1 MKAKQTALAFAMLLT
16 IYPLQTAAQRDVPYD
31 NLEYPVLITLTN
43 CEPNINVT
51 VKGSGFFMNTD
62 SSTLLVTARHLL
74 FNWSAPNH
82 PLLCKTAELVSYSP
96 DPKEQEKNR
105 VILDLVTMSASNA
118 VKAHATQD
126 VAVVHIGD
134 VVAAAAGGRRS
145 ISPTAG
151 VRVITNAPSG
161 IVGAS
166 VDLVKKL
173 DKVLISNAVY
183 VFGFPTSIGIQSIPQ
198 IEYDRPLIR
207 KGVVAGINEANKT
220 IILDC
225 LIFQGNSGGPVIQAE
240 REAFATKFYVVGVVS
255 QFVPVTETWINS
267 TLSYSNTQVYN
278 SGYSVAVPMDAVL
291 EILGH

>member
-1 MKAKQTALAFAMLLT
+1 
-16 IYPLQTAAQRDVPYD
+16 
-31 NLEYPVLITLTN
+31 
-43 CEPNINVT
+43 
-51 VKGSGFFMNTD
+51 
-62 SSTLLVTARHLL
+62 
-74 FNWSAPNH
+74 
-82 PLLCKTAELVSYSP
+82 
-96 DPKEQEKNR
+96 
-105 VILDLVTMSASNA
+105 
-118 VKAHATQD
+118 
-126 VAVVHIGD
+126 
-134 VVAAAAGGRRS
+134 
-145 ISPTAG
+145 